1 MEPTL
6 NAAEQAFSDTAEALS
21 IDADEGSVSHLSCSL
36 GAATDQPFAT
46 DLFPD
51 DFLRGRTL

>member
-21 IDADEGSVSHLSCSL
+21 NDADEETVSHLGCSL
-36 GAATDQPFAT
+36 DAATNQSFAT
-46 DLFPD
+46 NLFPD